1 MAVDQERREHIAVP
15 FPRGQSYEQVVE
27 QMRDFL
33 TDVSRGFQG
42 RRVLVIA
49 HSANKWALDVILGG
63 ATLQDLVDADWE
75 YELP

>member
-1 MAVDQERREHIAVP
+1 MKGLMDMGSE
-15 FPRGQSYEQVVE
+15 F
-27 QMRDFL
+27 
-33 TDVSRGFQG
+33 VSRGFQG

-63 ATLQDLVDADWE
+63 ATLQDLVDADFGWQEGWE